1 MTSARADALLDA
13 ERTSS
18 SFRVR
23 QLLVWHVTPVFLPI
37 LTLVA
42 TAIASAN
49 HGWTRVYWY
58 SIAGAAI
65 LAAGV
70 LNVFK
75 QRQADRFRSEAVS
88 AKAALSI
95 TLADSG
101 QPLISQLGTVTSS
114 FNLDE
119 IRSAVDTLMNRTVA
133 LARSLS
139 GRNPAVAC
147 ATRAVFYELQD
158 RRLVRRS
165 FEGRA
170 GEAPRPD
177 FLTGRSDH
185 DNEVV
190 RLAQGEK
197 VLVVDDL
204 AGQPPPHFIDPVGR
218 TYKSFIAV
226 PVRAGRRSFGLLI
239 ADSDKPRSLG
249 GEDKGFLILLAGIL
263 AAGLAHL
270 HSWKQLGPAPK
281 NSTNGSSNRAGKAKG
296 APQPGA
302 GR

>member
-1 MTSARADALLDA
+1 MTPAHADALLEA
-13 ERTSS
+13 ERKES

-23 QLLVWHVTPVFLPI
+23 QLLVWHLIPVLLPI
-37 LTLVA
+37 VTLVA
-42 TAIASAN
+42 TAIASVN
-49 HGWTRVYWY
+49 QGWSRAYWY

-70 LNVFK
+70 LNIFK

-114 FNLDE
+114 FNLEE
-119 IRSAVDTLMNRTVA
+119 IRSAVDTLTARTVA

-139 GRNPAVAC
+139 GRNSPVAC

-158 RRLVRRS
+158 KRLVRRNH
-165 FEGRA
+165 EGRA
-170 GEAPRPD
+170 GEAPRQD
-177 FLTGRSDH
+177 FQAGRSEH
-185 DNEVV
+185 DDEVL

-204 AGQPPPHFIDPVGR
+204 AGQPPPHFIDAAGR
-218 TYKSFIAV
+218 TYRSFIAV

-249 GEDKGFLILLAGIL
+249 SEDKGFLILLAGIL

-270 HSWKQLGPAPK
+270 HAWKQPGPTTKAT
-281 NSTNGSSNRAGKAKG
+281 NNGSSNHSSKTRGT
-296 APQPGA
+296 PQTGA